1 MNDKF
6 FDLKKE
12 KQDSMIGSA
21 LKVFA
26 LNGFSH
32 ASTDEIVAEASVSKG
47 LLFHYFYSK
56 AGLYSFLIEYCARF
70 ALVELNSELR
80 RQEALPFFELTRAI
94 TRAEASSMRRYP
106 YLMLF
111 LERVRAD
118 GTSSD
123 QDKDSLAYAREHNIG
138 VINYSPL
145 AQGILTG
152 KFPKDR
158 KIDVNDGRSH
168 ASLFQQPYFNQAIDV
183 AEALRPYAEKYNVT
197 LAQLAI
203 RMCMQNPAITAP
215 IVGAKS
221 EAQVLDNV
229 KACDFEISV
238 EDYEAIDKLS
248 LAFTDTLPTFK
259 SFFWQ

>member
-6 FDLKKE
+6 WDLKKE

-94 TRAEASSMRRYP
+94 ARAEASSMRRYP

-123 QDKDSLAYAREHNIG
+123 QDKDNLELLDARLSELFDASILPDSMTSLDAKRISGMLRLVRTDTA
-138 VINYSPL
+138 
-145 AQGILTG
+145 
-152 KFPKDR
+152 
-158 KIDVNDGRSH
+158 
-168 ASLFQQPYFNQAIDV
+168 ASL
-183 AEALRPYAEKYNVT
+183 LRNGSF
-197 LAQLAI
+197 
-203 RMCMQNPAITAP
+203 AP
-215 IVGAKS
+215 ERYIASVS
-221 EAQVLDNV
+221 ES
-229 KACDFEISV
+229 I
-238 EDYEAIDKLS
+238 
-248 LAFTDTLPTFK
+248 
-259 SFFWQ
+259 SFFEKFYTAIA

>member
-6 FDLKKE
+6 WDLKKE

-123 QDKDSLAYAREHNIG
+123 QDKDNLELLDARLSELFDASNLPDSMTSLDAKRISGMLRLVRTDTA
-138 VINYSPL
+138 
-145 AQGILTG
+145 
-152 KFPKDR
+152 
-158 KIDVNDGRSH
+158 
-168 ASLFQQPYFNQAIDV
+168 ASL
-183 AEALRPYAEKYNVT
+183 LRNGSF
-197 LAQLAI
+197 
-203 RMCMQNPAITAP
+203 AP
-215 IVGAKS
+215 ERYIAAVS
-221 EAQVLDNV
+221 ES
-229 KACDFEISV
+229 I
-238 EDYEAIDKLS
+238 
-248 LAFTDTLPTFK
+248 
-259 SFFWQ
+259 SFFEKFYTAIA

>member
-6 FDLKKE
+6 WDLKKE

-47 LLFHYFYSK
+47 LLFPYFYSK

-123 QDKDSLAYAREHNIG
+123 QDRDNLELFDARLSELFDATILPDSMTSFDAKRISGMLRLVRTDTA
-138 VINYSPL
+138 
-145 AQGILTG
+145 
-152 KFPKDR
+152 
-158 KIDVNDGRSH
+158 
-168 ASLFQQPYFNQAIDV
+168 ASL
-183 AEALRPYAEKYNVT
+183 LRNGSF
-197 LAQLAI
+197 
-203 RMCMQNPAITAP
+203 AP
-215 IVGAKS
+215 ERYIAAVS
-221 EAQVLDNV
+221 ES
-229 KACDFEISV
+229 I
-238 EDYEAIDKLS
+238 
-248 LAFTDTLPTFK
+248 
-259 SFFWQ
+259 SFFEKFYTAIA